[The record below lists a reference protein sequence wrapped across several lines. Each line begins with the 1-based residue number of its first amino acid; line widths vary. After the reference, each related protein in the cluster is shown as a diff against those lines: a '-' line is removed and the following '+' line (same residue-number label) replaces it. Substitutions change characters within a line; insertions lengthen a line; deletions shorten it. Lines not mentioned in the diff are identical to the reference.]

1 MQNLVVDEGARLSEV
16 LNWGAL
22 RNLGKLMVK
31 TSVLR
36 WRSLETLALMVREGR
51 VYGLLRVVGIL
62 WLRLMLE
69 VVRLLA
75 CDVLGWS
82 ILHGLDGLVMH
93 LMYTL
98 VIRLLKPLLED
109 LDHQITS
116 SLFLHQLF
124 TQNFIH

>member
-16 LNWGAL
+16 LNWCTLG
-22 RNLGKLMVK
+22 NLGKLMVK

-36 WRSLETLALMVREGR
+36 WRSLETLALMMREGW
-51 VYGLLRVVGIL
+51 VYCLLRVVGIL

-98 VIRLLKPLLED
+98 VIRLLKPLLKD

-124 TQNFIH
+124 AQNFIH

>member
-1 MQNLVVDEGARLSEV
+1 MQNLVVDEGTRLSEV

-36 WRSLETLALMVREGR
+36 WRSLETLALMMREGW

-124 TQNFIH
+124 AQNFIH